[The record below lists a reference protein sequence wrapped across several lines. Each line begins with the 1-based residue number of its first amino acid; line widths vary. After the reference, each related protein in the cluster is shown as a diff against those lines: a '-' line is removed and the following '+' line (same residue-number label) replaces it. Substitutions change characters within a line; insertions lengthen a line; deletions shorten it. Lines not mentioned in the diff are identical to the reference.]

1 MSVRSR
7 SAVFHATTRVR
18 VSTPRGMALVMA
30 LLVVVLVT
38 LLVAGAISFTGTER
52 NASVLQTRD
61 DALSACTQAARNL
74 FLARL
79 RVLTPGST
87 AQVHLDDA
95 YGQGIIRAGHF
106 TGSTPSPTL
115 THVERLPANAVGA
128 SRDTARDIS
137 NTLGDAA
144 EGAYWYSVTALCQE
158 YPGGPERE
166 VEFVIRV
173 GLQ

>member
-1 MSVRSR
+1 MKLHPH
-7 SAVFHATTRVR
+7 SASPA
-18 VSTPRGMALVMA
+18 PRGMALVMA

-38 LLVAGAISFTGTER
+38 LLVAGALSFTGTER
-52 NASVLQTRD
+52 NAAALQTRED
-61 DALSACTQAARNL
+61 SLSACTQAARNL

-79 RVLTPGST
+79 RVLTPGS
-87 AQVHLDDA
+87 AGQVHLDDA
-95 YGQGIIRAGHF
+95 YGQGFIRAGHF
-106 TGSTPSPTL
+106 TGSTASPTL

-128 SRDTARDIS
+128 SRAAARDIS

-166 VEFVIRV
+166 VEFVVRV

>member
-1 MSVRSR
+1 MHSR
-7 SAVFHATTRVR
+7 PTG
-18 VSTPRGMALVMA
+18 PRGMALVMA

-52 NASVLQTRD
+52 NASVLQTRED
-61 DALSACTQAARNL
+61 TLSACTQAARNL

-79 RVLTPGST
+79 RVLTPAST
-87 AQVHLDDA
+87 AQVRLDDA
-95 YGQGIIRAGHF
+95 HGQGLIRAGHF
-106 TGSTPSPTL
+106 TGSTPAPTL
-115 THVERLPANAVGA
+115 THVERLPANTVGA
-128 SRDTARDIS
+128 SRDAARDIS

>member
-1 MSVRSR
+1 
-7 SAVFHATTRVR
+7 
-18 VSTPRGMALVMA
+18 
-30 LLVVVLVT
+30 
-38 LLVAGAISFTGTER
+38 
-52 NASVLQTRD
+52 
-61 DALSACTQAARNL
+61 SACTQAARNL

-79 RVLTPGST
+79 RVLNPDS
-87 AQVHLDDA
+87 ASQVHLADA
-95 YGQGIIRAGHF
+95 YGQGLILAGHF
-106 TGSTPSPTL
+106 TGTPATPAPGAPAAPTL

-128 SRDTARDIS
+128 SRGVARDIS

-166 VEFVIRV
+166 VEFVVRV

>member
-1 MSVRSR
+1 MRSR
-7 SAVFHATTRVR
+7 PNA
-18 VSTPRGMALVMA
+18 PRGMALVMS
-30 LLVVVLVT
+30 LVVVVLAT
-38 LLVAGAISFTGTER
+38 LLVAGAITFTGTER

-61 DALSACTQAARNL
+61 DSLSACTQAARNL

-79 RVLTPGST
+79 RVLTPGT
-87 AQVHLDDA
+87 VDEVRLTEA
-95 YGQGIIRAGHF
+95 YGQGLILSGHY
-106 TGSTPSPTL
+106 TGTPAAPAPGAPAAPTL
-115 THVERLPANAVGA
+115 THVERIPANAVGA
-128 SRDTARDIS
+128 SRGAARDIS

-166 VEFVIRV
+166 VEFVVRV

>member
-1 MSVRSR
+1 MCSR
-7 SAVFHATTRVR
+7 PKAQ
-18 VSTPRGMALVMA
+18 RGMALVMA
-30 LLVVVLVT
+30 LIVVVLCT
-38 LLVAGAISFTGTER
+38 LLVGGAITFTGTER
-52 NASVLQTRD
+52 NAAVLQTRD
-61 DALSACTQAARNL
+61 DSLSACTQAARNL

-79 RVLTPGST
+79 RVLTPGNT
-87 AQVHLDDA
+87 NQVRLTEA
-95 YGQGIIRAGHF
+95 YGQGLILSGHY
-106 TGSTPSPTL
+106 TGTPATPAPGGPAAPTL

-128 SRDTARDIS
+128 SRDSARDIS

-166 VEFVIRV
+166 VEFVVRV

>member
-1 MSVRSR
+1 MPPYPRPRSN
-7 SAVFHATTRVR
+7 A
-18 VSTPRGMALVMA
+18 PRGMALVMA

-38 LLVAGAISFTGTER
+38 LLVAGALAFTGTER
-52 NASVLQTRD
+52 NAAVLQTRED
-61 DALSACTQAARNL
+61 SLSACTQAARNL

-79 RVLTPGST
+79 RVLTPGS
-87 AQVHLDDA
+87 AGQVQLNDA
-95 YGQGIIRAGHF
+95 YGPGLIRTGHF
-106 TGSTPSPTL
+106 SGSPTTPTL

-128 SRDTARDIS
+128 SRGAARDIS

-166 VEFVIRV
+166 VEFVVRV

>member
-1 MSVRSR
+1 MPLRPR
-7 SAVFHATTRVR
+7 RAA
-18 VSTPRGMALVMA
+18 PRGMALVLA
-30 LLVVVLVT
+30 LIVVVLVT

-52 NASVLQTRD
+52 NAAVLQTRED
-61 DALSACTQAARNL
+61 SLSACTQAARNL

-79 RVLTPGST
+79 RVLTPGT
-87 AQVHLDDA
+87 AGQVRLDDA
-95 YGQGIIRAGHF
+95 YGQGLIRAGHF
-106 TGSTPSPTL
+106 TGTPAAPASETAPTPTL
-115 THVERLPANAVGA
+115 THVERLPANLVGA

-166 VEFVIRV
+166 VEFVVRV

>member
-1 MSVRSR
+1 MHPRPSG
-7 SAVFHATTRVR
+7 
-18 VSTPRGMALVMA
+18 PRGMALVMA
-30 LLVVVLVT
+30 LLVVVLAT

-52 NASVLQTRD
+52 NAAVLQTRED
-61 DALSACTQAARNL
+61 SLSACTQAARNL

-79 RVLTPGST
+79 RVLTPGS
-87 AQVHLDDA
+87 ASQVRLEDA
-95 YGQGIIRAGHF
+95 YGQGLIRAGHF
-106 TGSTPSPTL
+106 TGTPAAPAPGAPPSPTL

-128 SRDTARDIS
+128 SRGAARDIS

>member
-1 MSVRSR
+1 MRSR
-7 SAVFHATTRVR
+7 PTG
-18 VSTPRGMALVMA
+18 PRGMALVMA

-52 NASVLQTRD
+52 NASVLQTRED
-61 DALSACTQAARNL
+61 SLSACTQAARNL

-79 RVLTPGST
+79 RVLTPGSA
-87 AQVHLDDA
+87 AQVQLGDA
-95 YGQGIIRAGHF
+95 YGQGLIRAGHF
-106 TGSTPSPTL
+106 TGTPAAPASETTPTPTL
-115 THVERLPANAVGA
+115 TNVERLPANLVGA

-166 VEFVIRV
+166 VEFVVRV

>member
-1 MSVRSR
+1 MV
-7 SAVFHATTRVR
+7 
-18 VSTPRGMALVMA
+18 LVMA
-30 LLVVVLVT
+30 LIVIVLAT
-38 LLVAGAISFTGTER
+38 LLVAGAITFTGTER
-52 NASVLQTRD
+52 NAAVLQSRD

-79 RVLTPGST
+79 RVLTPSST
-87 AQVHLDDA
+87 DQVHLDDA
-95 YGQGIIRAGHF
+95 LGQGVVRAGHF
-106 TGSTPSPTL
+106 SGTPAAPAPGAPSTPTL

-128 SRDTARDIS
+128 SRSGARDIS
-137 NTLGDAA
+137 NTLGDAT

>member
-1 MSVRSR
+1 MPLHPH
-7 SAVFHATTRVR
+7 SAAP
-18 VSTPRGMALVMA
+18 SPRGMALVMA

-38 LLVAGAISFTGTER
+38 LLVAGALAFTGTER
-52 NASVLQTRD
+52 NAAVLQTRED
-61 DALSACTQAARNL
+61 SLSACTQAARNL

-87 AQVHLDDA
+87 GQVQLDDA
-95 YGQGIIRAGHF
+95 YGQGFIRAGHF
-106 TGSTPSPTL
+106 TGSTASPTL

-128 SRDTARDIS
+128 SRAAARDIS

-144 EGAYWYSVTALCQE
+144 EGALVLITALCQE

-166 VEFVIRV
+166 VEFVVRV

>member
-1 MSVRSR
+1 MPLHPH
-7 SAVFHATTRVR
+7 SAA
-18 VSTPRGMALVMA
+18 SSPRGMALVMA

-38 LLVAGAISFTGTER
+38 LLVAGALSFTGTER
-52 NASVLQTRD
+52 NAAVLQTRED
-61 DALSACTQAARNL
+61 SMSACTQAARNL

-79 RVLTPGST
+79 RVLTPGS
-87 AQVHLDDA
+87 AGQVQLNDA
-95 YGQGIIRAGHF
+95 YGGTGIIRAGHF
-106 TGSTPSPTL
+106 SGSTASPTL

-128 SRDTARDIS
+128 SRGTARDIS

-144 EGAYWYSVTALCQE
+144 EGAAWYSITALCQE

-166 VEFVIRV
+166 VEFVVRV

>member
-1 MSVRSR
+1 MNSR
-7 SAVFHATTRVR
+7 PAG
-18 VSTPRGMALVMA
+18 PRGMALVMA

-38 LLVAGAISFTGTER
+38 LMVAGAITFTGTER
-52 NASVLQTRD
+52 NAAVLQTRED
-61 DALSACTQAARNL
+61 SLSACTQAARNL

-79 RVLTPGST
+79 RVLTPGS
-87 AQVHLDDA
+87 AGQVRLDDA
-95 YGQGIIRAGHF
+95 YGQGLIRAGHF
-106 TGSTPSPTL
+106 TGAPAAPSPGGPPPPTL

-128 SRDTARDIS
+128 SRDAARDIS

>member
-1 MSVRSR
+1 MRSR
-7 SAVFHATTRVR
+7 PNA
-18 VSTPRGMALVMA
+18 PRGMALVMS
-30 LLVVVLVT
+30 LVVVVLAT
-38 LLVAGAISFTGTER
+38 LLVAGAITFTGTER

-61 DALSACTQAARNL
+61 DSLSACTQAARNL

-79 RVLTPGST
+79 RVLTPGT
-87 AQVHLDDA
+87 VDEVRLTEA
-95 YGQGIIRAGHF
+95 YGQGLILSGHY
-106 TGSTPSPTL
+106 TGTPAAPAPGTPAAPTL
-115 THVERLPANAVGA
+115 THVERIAANAVGA
-128 SRDTARDIS
+128 SRNSARDIS

-166 VEFVIRV
+166 VEFVVRV

>member
-1 MSVRSR
+1 
-7 SAVFHATTRVR
+7 
-18 VSTPRGMALVMA
+18 MALVMS
-30 LLVVVLVT
+30 LLVVVLAT
-38 LLVAGAISFTGTER
+38 LLVVGAITFTGTER
-52 NASVLQTRD
+52 NASVLQTRED
-61 DALSACTQAARNL
+61 SLSACTQAARNL

-79 RVLTPGST
+79 RVLTPGT
-87 AQVHLDDA
+87 VDQVRLAEA
-95 YGQGIIRAGHF
+95 YGQGLIISGHY
-106 TGSTPSPTL
+106 TGTAAAPAPGAPTL

-128 SRDTARDIS
+128 SRGAARDIS

>member
-1 MSVRSR
+1 MPLRLHRISP
-7 SAVFHATTRVR
+7 A
-18 VSTPRGMALVMA
+18 PRGMALVMA

-38 LLVAGAISFTGTER
+38 LLVAGALAFTGTER
-52 NASVLQTRD
+52 NAAVLQTRED
-61 DALSACTQAARNL
+61 SLSACTQAARNL

-87 AQVHLDDA
+87 AQVQLNDA
-95 YGQGIIRAGHF
+95 YGPGVIRAGHF
-106 TGSTPSPTL
+106 SGSTASPTL

-128 SRDTARDIS
+128 SRGAARDIS

-144 EGAYWYSVTALCQE
+144 EGAAWYSITALCQE

-166 VEFVIRV
+166 VEFVVRV